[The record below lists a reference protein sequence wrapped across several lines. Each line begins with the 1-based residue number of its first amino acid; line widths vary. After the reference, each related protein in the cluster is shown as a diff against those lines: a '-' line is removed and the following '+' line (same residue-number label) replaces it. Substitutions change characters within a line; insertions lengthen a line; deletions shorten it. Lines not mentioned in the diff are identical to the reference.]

1 MYIYI
6 FIHTHTHIYT
16 YVYCCSLVTKSCLSL
31 CNPMDCGL
39 PGSSVHE
46 ISQARILEWVAI
58 SFSRASCQSRDQ
70 TCVFC
75 IGRRILYHWAT
86 GKPIYVCVYIHIF
99 LFRFFYYYKIY
110 KILQDTEYSSLCYK
124 FLLFIYFIYS
134 NVHLSIP
141 LLLFSCS
148 VVSNSLQPHGLQHAR
163 LPCPSSSSRTC
174 SNSCPLSQWCHLT
187 ISSSVIPFSSFPSI
201 RVFSSESALCIRWP
215 KY

>member
-1 MYIYI
+1 
-6 FIHTHTHIYT
+6 
-16 YVYCCSLVTKSCLSL
+16 
-31 CNPMDCGL
+31 MDCGL

-58 SFSRASCQSRDQ
+58 SFSRGSSQSRDQ

-86 GKPIYVCVYIHIF
+86 GKPIYVYVYIHIF
-99 LFRFFYYYKIY
+99 LFRFFCYYKIY
-110 KILQDTEYSSLCYK
+110 KILQDIEYIEYSSLCYK
-124 FLLFIYFIYS
+124 FLLFLYFIYN
-134 NVHLSIP
+134 NVYLSIP
-141 LLLFSCS
+141 LLLFSCVVVSRS
-148 VVSNSLQPHGLQHAR
+148 VVSNSLQPQGLQHAR
-163 LPCPSSSSRTC
+163 LPCSSSSSRTC

-201 RVFSSESALCIRWP
+201 RVFSNESALCIRWP